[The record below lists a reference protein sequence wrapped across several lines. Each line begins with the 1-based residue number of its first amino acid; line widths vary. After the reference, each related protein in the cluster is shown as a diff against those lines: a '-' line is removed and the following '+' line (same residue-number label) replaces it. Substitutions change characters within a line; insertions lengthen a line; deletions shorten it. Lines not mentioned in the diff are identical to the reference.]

1 MENIRKGNDIEIKWA
16 IYVGSGINEAPYD
29 LTGKNLSLYLRT
41 QYGRTEVYD
50 FSVDKHVLSFTL
62 WGKDQSKTGVYSL
75 ELVENEGREGMHT
88 VDECDAFKL
97 VNHSCETGGDT
108 EGRVECIHLQFRAN
122 LGLSFPPIGITV
134 DSELSLTSTNPVQNK
149 VLTLALQE
157 ERLRAVSAE
166 TRLEALITNNRDR
179 LELAES
185 SLEVMDDTVQ
195 NLIVKIENVDDKLE
209 RIEDAIEGVDL
220 SKVALVL
227 EQVEELTTEIE
238 NINTVVAEN
247 SEAIEILN
255 SDISVEGSVYNK
267 INKAAEWAA
276 L

>member
-97 VNHSCETGGDT
+97 VNHSCETGGDA

-122 LGLSFPPIGITV
+122 LGLSFPSIGITV
-134 DSELSLTSTNPVQNK
+134 DSELSLTSENPVQNK

-179 LELAES
+179 LALAES

-238 NINTVVAEN
+238 NINTVVVEN

>member
-179 LELAES
+179 LALAES